1 MAALPSPQCNSV
13 KYLNW
18 NDVKSSDLGL
28 WTQLEFTPSFI
39 SRMRPSLPFLPG
51 HLGCLCPAFAAQD
64 CRRHCN
70 EKEEIES
77 KLKNDQK
84 FRKAVV
90 ISLSGN
96 SAIPNGVGTILKR
109 RL

>member
-1 MAALPSPQCNSV
+1 MDIKPV
-13 KYLNW
+13 KYHPS
-18 NDVKSSDLGL
+18 DKDRVCVKFRVHDICRASRLFVSRFCCTRLSSALV
-28 WTQLEFTPSFI
+28 TQ
-39 SRMRPSLPFLPG
+39 
-51 HLGCLCPAFAAQD
+51 
-64 CRRHCN
+64 